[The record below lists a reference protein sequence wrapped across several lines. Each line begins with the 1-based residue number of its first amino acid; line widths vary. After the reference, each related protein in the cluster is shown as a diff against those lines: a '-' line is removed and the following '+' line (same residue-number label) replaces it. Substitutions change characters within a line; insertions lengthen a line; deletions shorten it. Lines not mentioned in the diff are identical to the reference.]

1 MRSIADAI
9 AQGASA
15 YLTRQYS
22 VIAMVAVVI
31 FAAITYLLS
40 LQTAIGF
47 MIGAIASAA
56 SGFIGMNISVRANVR
71 TTQAARDGLAKALAV
86 AFSGGAVTG
95 MLVVGLALLSVAGY
109 FGATG
114 DVQGLIGLGFGGSL
128 ISIFARLGGGIYT
141 KGADIGADLVI

>member
-1 MRSIADAI
+1 MNITNLNPELAIPFALAASVAAILYGVLTSFKIISLDSGTPKMRSIADAI

-71 TTQAARDGLAKALAV
+71 TTQAARDGLAKALA
-86 AFSGGAVTG
+86 
-95 MLVVGLALLSVAGY
+95 
-109 FGATG
+109 FGC
-114 DVQGLIGLGFGGSL
+114 
-128 ISIFARLGGGIYT
+128 RLFRGNR
-141 KGADIGADLVI
+141 